1 MASCSTRSASVDW
14 FLAPIPVHEIVGHV
28 EGHVDGPVLGDVAL
42 HVEHSIAV
50 RQALPHVRNCE
61 HRKGHRMGARWAWDL
76 CWTDIRGGPHAL
88 GDARARLVPWL
99 VVFVR
104 AALAA
109 RHGIHDTARGVGPA
123 LQVVGFATLAHD
135 PQSAVVQVLHITVP
149 DHVCV
154 ASVAARR
161 GAIGILGAIR
171 QVTDAWH
178 VLVHSV
184 VPRVGAV
191 VLRLG
196 TRASNASLLAMRLL
210 AVV

>member
-1 MASCSTRSASVDW
+1 MASCDTRSASVDW
-14 FLAPIPVHEIVGHV
+14 LLAPIPIHEIVGHV

-61 HRKGHRMGARWAWDL
+61 HRKGHRMGARCTWDL

-99 VVFVR
+99 VV
-104 AALAA
+104 AISTAMAA
-109 RHGIHDTARGVGPA
+109 RQGIHDSTSGVGPA
-123 LQVVGFATLAHD
+123 LQIVGFAALAHD
-135 PQSAVVQVLHITVP
+135 PEPAVQVLHPLVP
-149 DHVCV
+149 NVVGV
-154 ASVAARR
+154 ASVTTRR
-161 GAIGILGAIR
+161 GAIEFLGTSR
-171 QVTDAWH
+171 EVTDTWH
-178 VLVHSV
+178 VFVQGIE
-184 VPRVGAV
+184 PRVGAV

-196 TRASNASLLAMRLL
+196 TRASKARLLAMRLL